1 MKINIRKLNGDLLTK
16 VFTNLDIKSIKNTTK
31 SSGYLY
37 KVINQDA
44 VFWGHL
50 SNNDTFSLVKCKDIV
65 RKKYLF
71 QKYIKTGKNETQITF
86 HTNQKDITGLAVYD
100 GWIFCSSDDAS
111 VKMFS
116 PTGQIIKAFIGH
128 KGGVWTFTRGGKDS
142 KIYLVTGSTDK
153 TAIIW
158 DMETGIP
165 KHKLKGH
172 TSTVRV
178 VKCFDNY
185 ICTGGRDCLI
195 RVWNDTGECIHVLQG
210 HRHSVR
216 CLDIDS
222 KYLLS
227 GSYDGSVVLWDYRKG
242 VKLFNLK
249 SHKARVYCV
258 LLGTKYIVS
267 SGLDAYV
274 HISTI
279 DGVLITR
286 HKNHNFLVIG
296 LSFTDNERYVVS
308 SGADDSLCKWDIED
322 SKMMYIL
329 HENHFL
335 SSHLVYNDLLFV
347 TTQKELKVYDYHTG
361 LFIRQMMEADKFIK
375 VEMFNNNLIVGYL
388 QYGKY
393 QVRIFRYNL

>member
-1 MKINIRKLNGDLLTK
+1 MKIDIKKLNSDLLTK
-16 VFTNLDIKSIKNTTK
+16 VFTNLDIKSIKNATK
-31 SSGYLY
+31 SSTYLY
-37 KVINQDA
+37 NVVNQDIL
-44 VFWGHL
+44 FWKNL
-50 SNNDTFSLVKCKDIV
+50 SNTDSFVLFKCKEVV

-71 QKYIKTGKNETQITF
+71 QKYIKTGKNEDSITF
-86 HTNQKDITGLAVYD
+86 HTNQKDITGLAIYD
-100 GWIFCSSDDAS
+100 GWIFCSSDDSS

-116 PTGQIIKAFIGH
+116 PTGQIIKSFVGH
-128 KGGVWTFTRGGKDS
+128 KGGVWTFTRGGIFKTF
-142 KIYLVTGSTDK
+142 LVTGSTDK

-165 KHKLKGH
+165 KYKLKGH

-195 RVWNDTGECIHVLQG
+195 RVWNEFGECLYILQG

-242 VKLFNLK
+242 SKMFSLK

-258 LLGTKYIVS
+258 LLGKRYIVS

-274 HISTI
+274 HISNI
-279 DGVLITR
+279 NGELITR

-296 LSFTDNERYVVS
+296 LSFTDKERYVVS
-308 SGADDSLCKWDIED
+308 SGADDSLCKWDIENN
-322 SKMMYIL
+322 KLVYIL
-329 HENHFL
+329 QENHFL
-335 SSHLVYNDLLFV
+335 SSHLVFNDLLFV

-361 LFIRQMMEADKFIK
+361 LFIRRMMEADKFIK
-375 VEMFNNNLIVGYL
+375 VEMYNSNLIVGYL